1 MPKTTKNKLNQP
13 PQRLNT
19 ESVTKHLTHMT
30 KHAIFKLLTKQWLK
44 SGYNTD
50 DNHLQGGKEMFYLIT
65 LEHFIF
71 GYMGH
76 IVEDH

>member
-1 MPKTTKNKLNQP
+1 
-13 PQRLNT
+13 
-19 ESVTKHLTHMT
+19 MT